1 MAFDEEALVIMQMD
15 SHITFIKGL
24 DSKTSPKKS
33 RQGEPTSLG
42 VVGKEPKEL
51 CRKTRH

>member
-24 DSKTSPKKS
+24 DTKTSPKQS
-33 RQGEPTSLG
+33 RQGEPTSFGLG
-42 VVGKEPKEL
+42 AKGIAQEIVIV
-51 CRKTRH
+51 